1 MGIFIYAFTATG
13 KTTLEKKY
21 KNVIDMESTK
31 YKYLDS
37 NNNKK
42 KKSTLRKINKDWPNN
57 YFNALDEV
65 KNKYDYILISDE
77 ICNEYL
83 HNNNYEYWCIYP
95 NKNLKK
101 EYLKRCKNRGNN
113 QEFINWYSKLWDE
126 WINDCI
132 NDTKA
137 TRHIELKSKQYLEDV
152 LPNIIKK

>member
-37 NNNKK
+37 NNNETT
-42 KKSTLRKINKDWPNN
+42 KSTLRKINKDWPNN

-83 HNNNYEYWCIYP
+83 HNNNYEYWWIYP